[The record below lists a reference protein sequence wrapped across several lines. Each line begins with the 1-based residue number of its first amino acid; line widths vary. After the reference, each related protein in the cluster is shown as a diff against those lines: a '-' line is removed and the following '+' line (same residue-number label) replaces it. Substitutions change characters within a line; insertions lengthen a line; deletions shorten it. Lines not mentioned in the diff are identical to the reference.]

1 MPIATHLIK
10 IKGTFDKNIW
20 GYDVELLNEIL
31 KEFVK
36 TKIKLEIDSYY
47 HADLELF
54 KLDDNKINVWVFINA
69 LPSNVSKY
77 IIGKWLEDHINEEG
91 IKVTDFEIEER
102 NNLYSSENNF
112 FVVLQ

>member
-1 MPIATHLIK
+1 MSIATHLIK

-20 GYDVELLNEIL
+20 GYDVEKLNEIL

-36 TKIKLEIDSYY
+36 TKIKFEIDSYY

-54 KLDDNKINVWVFINA
+54 IIDDNKIDVWVFISA
-69 LPSNVSKY
+69 LPSCVSKN
-77 IIGKWLEDHINEEG
+77 IIGKWLKDHINKEG
-91 IKVTDFEIEER
+91 ITVSDFEIEER
-102 NNLYSSENNF
+102 NYSSANNF